1 MVGRTGR
8 AFPSASA
15 FFRKEFVKFSVAKRG
30 EESGRQEV
38 KLADERATH
47 PMKEA
52 TVTLQV
58 SDGTQMNAYV
68 ARPSQGDTHPGLL
81 VFQEAFGVNAH
92 IRDVTRRF
100 AAQGFVTIAPELF
113 HRTAPPG
120 FEGSYSDFAGVMPHM
135 KAMTTE
141 GAIADSRAAFDWLRV
156 QTDVSQSD
164 VSSVGYCMGGRTSF
178 LANSVLPLT
187 RAISY
192 YGGNIAPA
200 LLDRAA
206 SLHGPM
212 LFFWGGLDKHIPPE
226 QREQVIDA
234 LKQNGEQYVN
244 VEISDADHAFFCD
257 ARPAYNARAS
267 QLAWVLTL
275 EFLK

>member
-1 MVGRTGR
+1 MRMAEERSGR
-8 AFPSASA
+8 A
-15 FFRKEFVKFSVAKRG
+15 VKDAR
-30 EESGRQEV
+30 
-38 KLADERATH
+38 
-47 PMKEA
+47 
-52 TVTLQV
+52 VTLKV
-58 SDGTQMNAYV
+58 SDRTEMNAYM
-68 ARPSQGDTHPGLL
+68 ASPGESGSHPGLL
-81 VFQEAFGVNAH
+81 VFQEAFGVNEH

-100 AAQGFVTIAPELF
+100 AGQGFVAIAPELF

-120 FEGSYSDFAGVMPHM
+120 FEGSYSDFASARPHM

-141 GAIADSRAAFDWLRV
+141 GAIADAKAAFEWLKAQR
-156 QTDVSQSD
+156 DVSEND
-164 VSSVGYCMGGRTSF
+164 ISSAGYCMGGRISF
-178 LANSVLPLT
+178 LANSALPLR
-187 RAISY
+187 RAVSY

-234 LKQNGEQYVN
+234 LKQNRKKYVN

>member
-1 MVGRTGR
+1 M
-8 AFPSASA
+8 A
-15 FFRKEFVKFSVAKRG
+15 
-30 EESGRQEV
+30 EE
-38 KLADERATH
+38 KATRS
-47 PMKEA
+47 MKDA
-52 TVTLQV
+52 TVTLEV

-68 ARPSQGDTHPGLL
+68 ASPRESGSYPGLL
-81 VFQEAFGVNAH
+81 VFQEAFGVNEH

-100 AAQGFVTIAPELF
+100 AREGFVAVAPELF

-120 FEGSYSDFAGVMPHM
+120 FEGSYSDFASVGPHM
-135 KAMTTE
+135 KAVTVE
-141 GAIADSRAAFDWLRV
+141 GAIADAQAAFEWLKAQR
-156 QTDVSQSD
+156 DVSQSD
-164 VSSVGYCMGGRTSF
+164 ISSVGYCMGGRISF
-178 LANSVLPLT
+178 LANSALPLK

-200 LLDRAA
+200 LLDHAA
-206 SLHGPM
+206 SLRGPM

-234 LKQNGEQYVN
+234 LKRNGKKYVN

-257 ARPAYNARAS
+257 ARPAYNARAA
-267 QLAWVLTL
+267 QLAWALTL

>member
-8 AFPSASA
+8 ALPSASA
-15 FFRKEFVKFSVAKRG
+15 FFRKELVKFSVAKRG

-38 KLADERATH
+38 KLAEERATH
-47 PMKEA
+47 PVKDA
-52 TVTLQV
+52 TVRLQV
-58 SDGTQMNAYV
+58 SDGTQMNAYI
-68 ARPSQGDTHPGLL
+68 ARPKEGKPHPGLL

-92 IRDVTRRF
+92 IRDVTSRF
-100 AAQGFVTIAPELF
+100 AVQGFVAIAPELF

-120 FEGSYSDFAGVMPHM
+120 FEGSYSDFASVTPHM
-135 KAMTTE
+135 KAMTNE
-141 GAIADSRAAFDWLRV
+141 GAIADCRAAFDWVRV
-156 QTDVSQSD
+156 QTDVSSND
-164 VSSVGYCMGGRTSF
+164 ISSIGYCMGGRISF
-178 LANSVLPLT
+178 LANSVLPLK
-187 RAISY
+187 RAVSY

-206 SLHGPM
+206 LLHGPM

-226 QREQVIDA
+226 QREQVIDS
-234 LKQNGEQYVN
+234 LKQNGKKYVN

-267 QLAWVLTL
+267 QLAWALTL

>member
-1 MVGRTGR
+1 M
-8 AFPSASA
+8 A
-15 FFRKEFVKFSVAKRG
+15 E
-30 EESGRQEV
+30 
-38 KLADERATH
+38 ERA
-47 PMKEA
+47 MLSVKDA
-52 TVTLQV
+52 SVTLQA

-68 ARPSQGDTHPGLL
+68 ARPSEGESHPGLL

-100 AAQGFVTIAPELF
+100 AAQGFVAIAPELF
-113 HRTAPPG
+113 HRTAPPA

-141 GAIADSRAAFDWLRV
+141 GAIADSQVAFNWLKV
-156 QTDVSQSD
+156 QTDVSHND
-164 VSSVGYCMGGRTSF
+164 ISSVGYCMGGRISF
-178 LANSVLPLT
+178 LANSVLPLK

-192 YGGNIAPA
+192 YGGNIAPG
-200 LLDRAA
+200 LLDRT
-206 SLHGPM
+206 SMLHGPM

-234 LKQNGEQYVN
+234 LKQNGKKYVN
-244 VEISDADHAFFCD
+244 VEISDADHAFFCY

-267 QLAWVLTL
+267 QLAWALTL